1 MRMTGKS
8 PILAAMLVVPLV
20 LTGCGY
26 AKTTG
31 SNVSPAPS
39 SVNYTKSGVSST
51 SKVTP
56 TSAKVEKTHKAEIYL
71 IDKNGHVAPQFLEL
85 PQTTAV
91 AQQVM
96 DYMVEGGPVTD
107 LLPNSFQ
114 AVLPPGTTTSLNLK
128 PDGTLV
134 ANFSKD
140 FLNYNPKLETQM
152 LQAITWTLTQF
163 NNVKRVQL
171 EVNGKELTQ
180 MPKSNTPISPDGLTR
195 ADGINND
202 LGNVADITGS
212 QETTVYYLA
221 QETSGKFYYVP
232 VTERVSSS
240 TDDLTAVVNSVINGP
255 SQDTSLMTPF
265 GADVNLVSAPVVKDG
280 VVTLNFNDN
289 LYTNTEKKSVND
301 QAVDVLALSLIGK
314 DGINKVSIEV
324 QGNTK
329 MTLDS
334 GKALT
339 SPVSMPILDSTGV

>member
-1 MRMTGKS
+1 MRLTGKS

-20 LTGCGY
+20 LTGCGIG
-26 AKTTG
+26 KMTG
-31 SNVSPAPS
+31 SNVTPKPT
-39 SVNYTKSGVSST
+39 VKITDSGTASKTTTANVS
-51 SKVTP
+51 
-56 TSAKVEKTHKAEIYL
+56 ANLKTHKAEIYL
-71 IDKNGHVAPQFLEL
+71 IDKNGHVAPTFLEL
-85 PQTTAV
+85 PQTTTV
-91 AQQVM
+91 AKQAI
-96 DYMVEGGPVTD
+96 DYMVQGGPVSEI
-107 LLPNSFQ
+107 LPNSFQ
-114 AVLPPGTTTSLNLK
+114 AVLPPGTSTSLNLK
-128 PDGTLV
+128 PDGTMV

-140 FLNYNPKLETQM
+140 FLNYDPKYETQI

-171 EVNGKELTQ
+171 EVNGKELTE
-180 MPKSNTPISPDGLTR
+180 MPKDKTPINGEGLTR

-202 LGNVADITGS
+202 LGNVADVTGS

-221 QETSGKFYYVP
+221 QATSGKTYYVP
-232 VTERVSSS
+232 VTERIGSS
-240 TDDLTAVVNSVINGP
+240 TDDLSSIVSSVINGP
-255 SQDTSLMTPF
+255 TQDTSLMSPF

-289 LYTNTEKKSVND
+289 LYTNAKMKTVND

-324 QGNTK
+324 QGNTQ

-339 SPVSMPILDSTGV
+339 KPVSLPVLDSTGV